1 MTYVVRLDWEPP
13 EAEDR
18 WSLDRV
24 AYPDSDA
31 TPQGYPFV
39 RFNTT
44 AKRGAKGGLL
54 VLDLEKAMWFVDID
68 VAFKALLRL
77 TGTTTN
83 YGSIAVFAVTLK

>member
-1 MTYVVRLDWEPP
+1 MNYVFRLDNESADAD
-13 EAEDR
+13 ER

-39 RFNTT
+39 RFSTT

-54 VLDLEKAMWFVDID
+54 VLDLENAMWFDAVDL
-68 VAFKALLRL
+68 ALKALLKLR
-77 TGTTTN
+77 GTTTN
-83 YGSIAVFAVTLK
+83 YGSIAVYAVTLK